1 MNDTPTL
8 PVASI
13 ESTKPEVFSPTPHM
27 IVWLDTAMQL
37 ETDSPTDI
45 SDKSGIDRT
54 NWYKWL
60 DLVGFIQWFNAEW
73 DRRLKGHAWR
83 LDVIGMK
90 NGKRDFNYWKSMQQR
105 VGNLQDKPSSLQQF
119 NVNGEM
125 SLEFV
130 GGDEK

>member
-1 MNDTPTL
+1 MSDTPTL
-8 PVASI
+8 PVESI
-13 ESTKPEVFSPTPHM
+13 ESTKSDVFTPTPHM

-45 SDKSGIDRT
+45 SEKSGIDRT

-60 DLVGFIQWFNAEW
+60 DLKGFIEWFNAEW
-73 DRRLKGHAWR
+73 DRKLKGHAWR

-105 VGNLQDKPSSLQQF
+105 VGNLQDKQGPSIAIQF
-119 NVNGEM
+119 NSNKYIK
-125 SLEFV
+125 
-130 GGDEK
+130 EK